1 MANVYVSSDYTITDV
16 IQCNTASDA
25 QVWYKVNF
33 SQAAYTD
40 NSMYVTPNND
50 TKYPKGL
57 GKNDF
62 LANVLPEM
70 NTYISY
76 LNTSTY
82 IEKSD
87 WETED

>member
-1 MANVYVSSDYTITDV
+1 MANVFVSSDYTITNV
-16 IQCNTASDA
+16 STCNTASDA

-33 SQAAYTD
+33 SQAAYID
-40 NSMYVTPNND
+40 SSMYVTPIND
-50 TKYPKGL
+50 TKYPMGL
-57 GKNDF
+57 AKADF